1 MVDENDDNDDD
12 DDDDD
17 DDEVGNFSATP
28 FMLTALSFVDSALE
42 KDWALTVLE
51 YIAAAPAAATAGAVS
66 ATAEEA
72 AAVVVAVVVTSEAA
86 SAAASAATVETFP
99 EIGVVTPE
107 NEDDEGLPSL
117 TPGRA

>member
-1 MVDENDDNDDD
+1 
-12 DDDDD
+12 
-17 DDEVGNFSATP
+17 
-28 FMLTALSFVDSALE
+28 MLTALSFVDSALE

-66 ATAEEA
+66 ATAEGAEA
-72 AAVVVAVVVTSEAA
+72 VAVTSAA
-86 SAAASAATVETFP
+86 SVAAVETFP

-107 NEDDEGLPSL
+107 NEDEEGLPSL